1 MHGDRDPSIAGMV
14 LDSPFSDLTRLCE
27 EMVDKAR
34 DQGINVPGFVSS
46 VAIRALRGSVRR
58 QADFDIRDVSPIAH
72 VPHCFIPALFVA
84 AENDDFIT
92 KAHSQS
98 LYDAYAGDANMIV
111 VDGDHNSSRP
121 RFMFDS
127 VSIFLQA
134 CLQIPPEWQ
143 FQLHPSMN
151 IMIAP
156 WRYPGVQSSDP
167 SGSILL
173 SAMSQQ
179 QQQQSRMQKLN
190 ATSPPGMESRRQQQQ
205 QQMHTVTSPTRQAT
219 VEDDSDSDQE
229 DQKGAELAGG
239 LDFADDDYDD
249 GDENGAEID
258 TEKLGMTTERQRE
271 IQGSLFRMLGHDN
284 GASSFQ
290 HGGGQAGIGDN
301 GAKDGMAV
309 DRA

>member
-58 QADFDIRDVSPIAH
+58 QADFDIKDVSPITH

-92 KAHSQS
+92 KAHSMS
-98 LYDAYAGDANMIV
+98 LHDAYAGDANMIV

-134 CLQIPPEWQ
+134 CLQIPTEWQ

-151 IMIAP
+151 IMLPP
-156 WRYPGVQSSDP
+156 WRYPGVQNKYDP
-167 SGSILL
+167 SSNM
-173 SAMSQQ
+173 SQSTSSQQ
-179 QQQQSRMQKLN
+179 QQHQMRRRN
-190 ATSPPGMESRRQQQQ
+190 ASPSKSIESRRQQQI
-205 QQMHTVTSPTRQAT
+205 QMHTVTSPTRQLT
-219 VEDDSDSDQE
+219 VEDDGDSEEE
-229 DQKGAELAGG
+229 DQKGAEFAAELDLAN
-239 LDFADDDYDD
+239 DDYDN
-249 GDENGAEID
+249 GDDNVDDETGID
-258 TEKLGMTTERQRE
+258 TEKLGMTSERQRE

-284 GASSFQ
+284 GAAPLQ
-290 HGGGQAGIGDN
+290 REGDGKAGINNN
-301 GAKDGMAV
+301 GAKGRDGI
-309 DRA
+309 R

>member
-1 MHGDRDPSIAGMV
+1 MHGDRDPSIAGMI

-58 QADFDIRDVSPIAH
+58 QADFDIKDVSPIAH

-92 KAHSQS
+92 KAHSMS
-98 LYDAYAGDANMIV
+98 LHDAYAGDANMIV

-134 CLQIPPEWQ
+134 CLQIPTEWQ

-151 IMIAP
+151 IMMPP
-156 WRYPGVQSSDP
+156 WRYPGVQSKYDP
-167 SGSILL
+167 P
-173 SAMSQQ
+173 SQQ
-179 QQQQSRMQKLN
+179 RQSQKQKRN
-190 ATSPPGMESRRQQQQ
+190 ASPPMSIESRRQQQM
-205 QQMHTVTSPTRQAT
+205 QMHMVTSPTRQT
-219 VEDDSDSDQE
+219 SVEDDGDSDEE
-229 DQKGAELAGG
+229 DEKGAEFAAE
-239 LDFADDDYDD
+239 LDLTNDNYDNGNADVED
-249 GDENGAEID
+249 GTDID
-258 TEKLGMTTERQRE
+258 AEKLGMTSERQRE

-284 GASSFQ
+284 GAVPLQ
-290 HGGGQAGIGDN
+290 RGDGQAGISDN
-301 GAKDGMAV
+301 GARGEV
-309 DRA
+309 VSDRV